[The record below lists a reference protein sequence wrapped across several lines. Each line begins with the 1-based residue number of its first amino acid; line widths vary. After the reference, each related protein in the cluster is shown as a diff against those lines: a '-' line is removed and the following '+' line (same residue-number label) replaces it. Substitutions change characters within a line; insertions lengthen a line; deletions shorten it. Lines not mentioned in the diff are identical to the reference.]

1 MKCKAFTAVFTAA
14 LLVFGNCTANALTLT
29 CVFNPEKNELDISG
43 TSDSDIFAI
52 ITEHGANLS
61 ELYDNSPLEADQI
74 SSDKGKYNKTF
85 SLINGET
92 GKKYDIF
99 VSDRNGGK
107 KQSTILMYDL
117 AEAKK
122 IYTEKFKDINSFDEF
137 CTLFEDNAIKL
148 GIDIEEAN
156 YISHKEKILKYLFYL
171 KSTDYENFRENYD
184 KALCFALLNTE
195 KTLSVLEDNENIL
208 GINFKDDFSENE
220 KLTESIKKAVV
231 SEISE
236 YDFEELCKENKD
248 FSVFFAE
255 VCCKCSVNESNSWI
269 ELKKIITE
277 DYAALFRNAL
287 ESEEYTKIKISDDVY
302 KTMMKL
308 PRGEFSE
315 IQASLYKAIKNVYK
329 AEKKSASSSS
339 SGSNGGSGSGGGYI
353 GGTFEEVKNDDEKVF
368 FSDLSLSHWSYNA
381 VLSLYSKGIIS
392 GYEDGSIKPDNEIS
406 RAEFVKLITQSIS
419 ESKSAE
425 SKNTF
430 TDVSRDDWF
439 YDFILKAY
447 NEKLIFGSNGKFR
460 PKDSITREDA
470 AVILC
475 RALENKNFTLTDEKK
490 FKDCENIS
498 DYAKKS
504 VALLYAA
511 EIISGSGDE
520 IFEPQRNISRA
531 EAFQLIYNTL
541 MKTER

>member
-29 CVFNPEKNELDISG
+29 CVFNPEKNELEISG

-74 SSDKGKYNKTF
+74 SSDKGEYNKTF

-122 IYTEKFKDINSFDEF
+122 IYAEKFKDINSFDEF
-137 CTLFEDNAIKL
+137 CTLFEGNAIKL

-231 SEISE
+231 SEIFE

-248 FSVFFAE
+248 FSAFFAE

-287 ESEEYTKIKISDDVY
+287 ESEEYTKIKVSDDVY

-339 SGSNGGSGSGGGYI
+339 SGSNGGSGSGGGYT

-439 YDFILKAY
+439 YDFILKAF

-475 RALENKNFTLTDEKK
+475 RALENKNFMLTDEKK

>member
-74 SSDKGKYNKTF
+74 SSDKGEYNKTF

-122 IYTEKFKDINSFDEF
+122 IYAEKFKDINSFDEF

-287 ESEEYTKIKISDDVY
+287 ESEEYTKIKVSDDVY

-339 SGSNGGSGSGGGYI
+339 SGSNGGSGSGGGYT

-392 GYEDGSIKPDNEIS
+392 GYEDGSIKSDNEIS

-439 YDFILKAY
+439 YDFILKAF

>member
-61 ELYDNSPLEADQI
+61 ELFDNSPLEADQI

-156 YISHKEKILKYLFYL
+156 YISHKEKILKYLFCL

-184 KALCFALLNTE
+184 KAFCFALLNTE

-236 YDFEELCKENKD
+236 YDFEELCKENKA
-248 FSVFFAE
+248 FSVFLAE
-255 VCCKCSVNESNSWI
+255 VCCKCFVNESNSWI

-287 ESEEYTKIKISDDVY
+287 ESEEYTKIKVSDDVY

-339 SGSNGGSGSGGGYI
+339 SGSNGGSGSGGGYT
-353 GGTFEEVKNDDEKVF
+353 GGTFEEEKNDDEKVF

-425 SKNTF
+425 SKNAF

-439 YDFILKAY
+439 YDFILKAF

-460 PKDSITREDA
+460 PNDSITREDA

-511 EIISGSGDE
+511 EIISGNGDE

-541 MKTER
+541 MKNER

>member
-156 YISHKEKILKYLFYL
+156 YISHKEKILKYLFCL

-184 KALCFALLNTE
+184 KAFCFALLNTE
-195 KTLSVLEDNENIL
+195 KTLSVLEDSENIL

-248 FSVFFAE
+248 FSVFLAE

-287 ESEEYTKIKISDDVY
+287 ESEEYTKIKVSDDVY

-339 SGSNGGSGSGGGYI
+339 SGSNGGSGSGGGYT
-353 GGTFEEVKNDDEKVF
+353 GGTFEEVKTDDEKVF

-439 YDFILKAY
+439 YDFILKAF

-475 RALENKNFTLTDEKK
+475 RALENKLFCR
-490 FKDCENIS
+490 FRYCF
-498 DYAKKS
+498 A
-504 VALLYAA
+504 
-511 EIISGSGDE
+511 
-520 IFEPQRNISRA
+520 
-531 EAFQLIYNTL
+531 
-541 MKTER
+541 

>member
-122 IYTEKFKDINSFDEF
+122 IFTEKFKDINSFDEF
-137 CTLFEDNAIKL
+137 CTLFEGNAIKL

-287 ESEEYTKIKISDDVY
+287 ESEEYTKIKVSDDVY

-339 SGSNGGSGSGGGYI
+339 SGSNGGSGSGGGYT

-439 YDFILKAY
+439 YDFILKAF

>member
-156 YISHKEKILKYLFYL
+156 YISHKEKILKYLFCL

-184 KALCFALLNTE
+184 KAFCFALLNTE

-287 ESEEYTKIKISDDVY
+287 ESEEYTKIKVSDDVY

-315 IQASLYKAIKNVYK
+315 IQESLYKAIKNVYK

-339 SGSNGGSGSGGGYI
+339 SGSNGGSGSGGGYT
-353 GGTFEEVKNDDEKVF
+353 GGTFDEVKNDDEKVF

-439 YDFILKAY
+439 YDFILKAF

-490 FKDCENIS
+490 FKDCEKIS

-511 EIISGSGDE
+511 EIISGNGDE

>member
-74 SSDKGKYNKTF
+74 SSDKGEYNKTF

-287 ESEEYTKIKISDDVY
+287 ESEEYTKIKVSDDVY

-339 SGSNGGSGSGGGYI
+339 SGSNGGSGSGGYT

-439 YDFILKAY
+439 YDFILKAF

-498 DYAKKS
+498 DYAKKP

>member
-74 SSDKGKYNKTF
+74 SSDKGEYNKTF

-171 KSTDYENFRENYD
+171 KSTDYENFKENYD
-184 KALCFALLNTE
+184 KAFCFALLNTE

-287 ESEEYTKIKISDDVY
+287 ESEEYTKIKVSDDVY

-339 SGSNGGSGSGGGYI
+339 SGSNGGSGSGGGYT

-439 YDFILKAY
+439 YDFILKAF

-470 AVILC
+470 VVILC

>member
-74 SSDKGKYNKTF
+74 SSDKGEYNKTF

-122 IYTEKFKDINSFDEF
+122 IYMEKFKDINSFDEF

-287 ESEEYTKIKISDDVY
+287 ESEEYTKIKVSDDVY

-339 SGSNGGSGSGGGYI
+339 SGSNGGSGSGGGYT

-392 GYEDGSIKPDNEIS
+392 GYEDGSIKSDNEIS

>member
-29 CVFNPEKNELDISG
+29 CVFNPEKNELEISG

-74 SSDKGKYNKTF
+74 SSDKGEYNKTF

-122 IYTEKFKDINSFDEF
+122 IYAEKFKDINSFDEF
-137 CTLFEDNAIKL
+137 CTLFEGNAIKL

-287 ESEEYTKIKISDDVY
+287 ESEEYTKIKVSDDVY

-339 SGSNGGSGSGGGYI
+339 SGSNGGSGSGGYT

-439 YDFILKAY
+439 YDFILKAF

-498 DYAKKS
+498 DYAKKP

>member
-74 SSDKGKYNKTF
+74 SSDKGEYNKTF

-122 IYTEKFKDINSFDEF
+122 IYAEKFKDINSFDEF

-287 ESEEYTKIKISDDVY
+287 ESEEYTKIKVSDDVY

-339 SGSNGGSGSGGGYI
+339 SGSNGGSGSGGGYT

-439 YDFILKAY
+439 YDFILKAF

>member
-74 SSDKGKYNKTF
+74 SSDKGEYNKTF

-122 IYTEKFKDINSFDEF
+122 IYMEKFKDINSFDEF

-287 ESEEYTKIKISDDVY
+287 ESEEYTKIKVSDDVY

-339 SGSNGGSGSGGGYI
+339 SGSNGGSGSGGGYT

-439 YDFILKAY
+439 YDFILKAF

>member
-29 CVFNPEKNELDISG
+29 CVFNPEKNELEISG

-74 SSDKGKYNKTF
+74 SSDKGEYNKTF

-287 ESEEYTKIKISDDVY
+287 ESEEYTKIKVSDDVY

-339 SGSNGGSGSGGGYI
+339 SGSNGGSGSGGYT

-439 YDFILKAY
+439 YDFILKAF

-498 DYAKKS
+498 DYAKKP

>member
-248 FSVFFAE
+248 FSVFLLRFAAN
-255 VCCKCSVNESNSWI
+255 VPSMNQTAGLN
-269 ELKKIITE
+269 LKK
-277 DYAALFRNAL
+277 
-287 ESEEYTKIKISDDVY
+287 
-302 KTMMKL
+302 
-308 PRGEFSE
+308 
-315 IQASLYKAIKNVYK
+315 
-329 AEKKSASSSS
+329 
-339 SGSNGGSGSGGGYI
+339 
-353 GGTFEEVKNDDEKVF
+353 
-368 FSDLSLSHWSYNA
+368 
-381 VLSLYSKGIIS
+381 
-392 GYEDGSIKPDNEIS
+392 
-406 RAEFVKLITQSIS
+406 
-419 ESKSAE
+419 
-425 SKNTF
+425 
-430 TDVSRDDWF
+430 
-439 YDFILKAY
+439 
-447 NEKLIFGSNGKFR
+447 
-460 PKDSITREDA
+460 
-470 AVILC
+470 
-475 RALENKNFTLTDEKK
+475 
-490 FKDCENIS
+490 
-498 DYAKKS
+498 
-504 VALLYAA
+504 
-511 EIISGSGDE
+511 
-520 IFEPQRNISRA
+520 
-531 EAFQLIYNTL
+531 
-541 MKTER
+541 

>member
-287 ESEEYTKIKISDDVY
+287 ESEEYTKIKVSDDVY

-308 PRGEFSE
+308 PHGEFSE

-339 SGSNGGSGSGGGYI
+339 SGSNGGSGSGGGYT

-439 YDFILKAY
+439 YDFILKAF
-447 NEKLIFGSNGKFR
+447 NEKLIIGSNGKFR

-520 IFEPQRNISRA
+520 IFEPQRKISRA